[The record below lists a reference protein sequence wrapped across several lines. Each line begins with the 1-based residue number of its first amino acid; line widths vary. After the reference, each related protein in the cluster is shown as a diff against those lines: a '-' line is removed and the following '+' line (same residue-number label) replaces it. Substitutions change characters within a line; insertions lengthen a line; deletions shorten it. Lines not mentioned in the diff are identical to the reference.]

1 MIRTG
6 GRWKLIDELVN
17 DYQPYA
23 IVVEDYAGKGSRGC
37 ERVTELID
45 EIHELAV
52 KRKVKFKSFSR
63 PEVKDGFAE
72 SGATTKQEI
81 AVGITKRFPE
91 LTPHLPRFRK
101 PWMSEDYRMSIF
113 DAVGLALT

>member
-1 MIRTG
+1 LIRTG

-45 EIHELAV
+45 EIHELA
-52 KRKVKFKSFSR
+52 
-63 PEVKDGFAE
+63 P
-72 SGATTKQEI
+72 
-81 AVGITKRFPE
+81 
-91 LTPHLPRFRK
+91 
-101 PWMSEDYRMSIF
+101 
-113 DAVGLALT
+113 